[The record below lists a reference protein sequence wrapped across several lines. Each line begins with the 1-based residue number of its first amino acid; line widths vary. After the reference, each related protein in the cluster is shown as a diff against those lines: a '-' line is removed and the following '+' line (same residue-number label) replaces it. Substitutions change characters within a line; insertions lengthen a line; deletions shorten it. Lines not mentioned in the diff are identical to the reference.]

1 MITLTTL
8 QSLIAEGESET
19 LELKRSTAELKRAAY
34 TSLYAKDNPESRI
47 WRSTARE
54 GFDNRV
60 PNDDTLRVL
69 EYVPKGTKL
78 VGEVELP
85 ASQLDTLKRLAQE
98 VDALCGGRS
107 TGAGRVKL
115 SLSEVAS
122 TFEGGA

>member
-54 GFDNRV
+54 AFDNRV
-60 PNDDTLRVL
+60 PKDDTLRVL

-78 VGEVELP
+78 VDEVELP
-85 ASQLDTLKRLAQE
+85 RVSSTHSKGSRR
-98 VDALCGGRS
+98 RS
-107 TGAGRVKL
+107 TPSVVGVRPARGR
-115 SLSEVAS
+115 
-122 TFEGGA
+122 